1 MSDINISDFTIERRD
16 FHTGNQKVGRNRSII
31 RFATANNRTAERV
44 LTIHERVLE
53 LLEPV
58 RDAFERVRQAVERI
72 RETIVRVPP
81 LY

>member
-44 LTIHERVLE
+44 LTIQERVRELRECVLE
-53 LLEPV
+53 LVFRCLSIGFCG
-58 RDAFERVRQAVERI
+58 R
-72 RETIVRVPP
+72 
-81 LY
+81 